1 MFDFFC
7 LGGAHNLHFH
17 QLLPWCCWS
26 RNHTL
31 RTGGLEQAKKIK
43 RSCQRGLRNPR
54 RIGCLETWCISSRRG
69 GRQQVCIAEEVIL
82 LDHVFFF
89 FFCQAFTVIHTQPLT
104 YFLNFSSGYFL
115 TILFAPATTGP
126 TPCCSLI
133 ESCNCLSLCLC
144 LCYPS
149 S

>member
-7 LGGAHNLHFH
+7 LGGAHNLHFY

-31 RTGGLEQAKKIK
+31 RTSGLEQAKKTK

-54 RIGCLETWCISSRRG
+54 RIGCLETWEYFIKKGRESTGLYCWGSYFAWSR
-69 GRQQVCIAEEVIL
+69 
-82 LDHVFFF
+82 FFF
-89 FFCQAFTVIHTQPLT
+89 SCQAFTVIHTQPLT
-104 YFLNFSSGYFL
+104 YLLNFSSGYFL
-115 TILFAPATTGP
+115 TILFAPATTCP